1 MNESPVV
8 VAGIQVPSDPEA
20 PITLD
25 FRAHALRMAIV
36 DRHRVSRLPAG
47 DWDAPGVYVLVDPP
61 AQPEITVYV
70 GQARKLRHRLGHHAR
85 RREGWWRALAVQ
97 RDDRHGFNTAEIGY
111 LEGRLTSELKAL
123 PGTAVDAGK
132 ADIDTTLPQ
141 HERAHLDA
149 FVPTILAGLRVVG
162 LRSEHETPSAAR
174 KARTWRRVEGSVG
187 DLLAAGLLTAG
198 TELAVKKA
206 GHGGTAV
213 VTATGELL
221 VEGKA
226 YSSPSSAAVAA
237 LPHRKSANGW
247 TAWRLDDGNGPSLA
261 DLRDQLE
268 QPRAHE

>member
-162 LRSEHETPSAAR
+162 LRSEHER
-174 KARTWRRVEGSVG
+174 LRRHGRRGPGGASRAP
-187 DLLAAGLLTAG
+187 LAICSPPAFSPLGP
-198 TELAVKKA
+198 
-206 GHGGTAV
+206 
-213 VTATGELL
+213 
-221 VEGKA
+221 
-226 YSSPSSAAVAA
+226 SSPSRRQGTEA
-237 LPHRKSANGW
+237 R
-247 TAWRLDDGNGPSLA
+247 R
-261 DLRDQLE
+261 
-268 QPRAHE
+268 